1 MGSGLSAG
9 AGSGSTG
16 SGGAAAERR
25 RILVRGVVQGVGFRF
40 STRIEAA
47 RLGLVGHTRNLVDGS
62 VEIEAEGGPQELAE
76 LLSWLESGGPPS
88 ARVTSVD
95 VAVIPPRAGTEF
107 VVR

>member
-1 MGSGLSAG
+1 M
-9 AGSGSTG
+9 
-16 SGGAAAERR
+16 
-25 RILVRGVVQGVGFRF
+25 RGVVQGVGFRF